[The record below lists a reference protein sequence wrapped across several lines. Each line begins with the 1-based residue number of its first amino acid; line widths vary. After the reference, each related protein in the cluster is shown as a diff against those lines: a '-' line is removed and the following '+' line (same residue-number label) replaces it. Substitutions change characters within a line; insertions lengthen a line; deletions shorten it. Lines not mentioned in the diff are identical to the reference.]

1 MTTITAA
8 LWLLF
13 IPVAVL
19 IAVTLWATESR
30 PNRIRRMRRQAHTWA
45 SIAARLHCS
54 PSTARRWALNEKPRV
69 AR

>member
-1 MTTITAA
+1 MTTIAAA

-30 PNRIRRMRRQAHTWA
+30 HTRINRWRSQGCTWA
-45 SIAARLHCS
+45 TIAARLNCS
-54 PSTARRWALNEKPRV
+54 LSTARRWAQG
-69 AR
+69 

>member
-19 IAVTLWATESR
+19 IAVTLWVTESR
-30 PNRIRRMRRQAHTWA
+30 HTRIRRMRANGSTWA
-45 SIAARLHCS
+45 SIAKRMGCS
-54 PSTARRWALNEKPRV
+54 PSTARRWAQG
-69 AR
+69 